1 MLEICLIITSRKAL
15 SFKDLGGFLRRL
27 EEEEE
32 LRWVAEEADPV
43 QEIAEITDR
52 VRDVTEPEMD
62 YLN

>member
-1 MLEICLIITSRKAL
+1 MIITSRKAL